1 MAIWGMGA
9 ILGPIVGP
17 ALGGWLTDNFT
28 WRWVFYINL
37 PVGVLAF
44 FGLTLFLGETK
55 NANRVRLDAFGF
67 AMLALGIGSLQLML
81 DRGQQLDWFSST
93 EIMVECALSVLFF
106 YLFVVHT
113 LTAKNPFIDLALFK
127 DRNFL
132 FGSLFGFFLG
142 VLIFAVLA
150 LLPPML
156 EELMGYPVM
165 LTGLVTAPRGMG
177 TMISMILVGR
187 SEEHTSELQ
196 SLMRI
201 SYAVFCLKKTKHT

>member
-1 MAIWGMGA
+1 
-9 ILGPIVGP
+9 
-17 ALGGWLTDNFT
+17 
-28 WRWVFYINL
+28 
-37 PVGVLAF
+37 
-44 FGLTLFLGETK
+44 
-55 NANRVRLDAFGF
+55 
-67 AMLALGIGSLQLML
+67 MLALGIGSLQLML

-156 EELMGYPVM
+156 EAMMGHPVLLPGLAHSNGPPAGQEL
-165 LTGLVTAPRGMG
+165 
-177 TMISMILVGR
+177 GR
-187 SEEHTSELQ
+187 T
-196 SLMRI
+196 
-201 SYAVFCLKKTKHT
+201 CNP